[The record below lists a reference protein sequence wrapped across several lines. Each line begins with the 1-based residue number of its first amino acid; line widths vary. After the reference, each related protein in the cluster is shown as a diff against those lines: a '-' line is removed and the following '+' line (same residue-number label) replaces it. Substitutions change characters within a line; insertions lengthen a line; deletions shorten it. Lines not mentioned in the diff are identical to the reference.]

1 MFGRRMI
8 FLICSLF
15 VVFVLLGVGKT
26 PLPARAEQESEP
38 LVTII
43 FFEMELREAL
53 RELALQTGVNIVM
66 DENITGTV
74 TLELEDTPL
83 EKALQMILAGGGFS
97 YRKVDD
103 YYLVGLA
110 DPKNRIFADLA
121 ETEFYFFKNTKVST
135 VEALLPEAFRQNVR
149 FDPETNVAA
158 VTAPR
163 GLRERIIADF
173 KKIDIPR
180 AQVRVRALVSEV
192 QTEVIKEWGIDL
204 FNWEF
209 TSSLAKKPDWTAI
222 LDLAP
227 GAIEVETDVFGLL
240 HTKIRAMEKEG
251 TAKIHAD
258 PVVQVADGKTAD
270 LFIGEERYLI
280 LDVYETYD
288 RVEKVE
294 AGTGLKVTPRV
305 FEDRIELELT
315 QTVSY
320 FVDNNGSEPVVRVA
334 EFGSTLRLI
343 PGQTLLVSGLTQTE
357 GRDRVSRT
365 PILGRIPLLRL
376 FFREKRQER
385 KESELL
391 VFITAEVVEEND

>member
-192 QTEVIKEWGIDL
+192 QTEVIRNGNRP
-204 FNWEF
+204 FNWELLPVWPKNGLTQF
-209 TSSLAKKPDWTAI
+209 
-222 LDLAP
+222 LDCS
-227 GAIEVETDVFGLL
+227 GAIEWNRCFWPV
-240 HTKIRAMEKEG
+240 HTKIGPWKRG
-251 TAKIHAD
+251 DAKNHAD
-258 PVVQVADGKTAD
+258 PWCRGGRKTRP
-270 LFIGEERYLI
+270 LHWERAVLI
-280 LDVYETYD
+280 LDV
-288 RVEKVE
+288 
-294 AGTGLKVTPRV
+294 
-305 FEDRIELELT
+305 
-315 QTVSY
+315 
-320 FVDNNGSEPVVRVA
+320 
-334 EFGSTLRLI
+334 LRLYD
-343 PGQTLLVSGLTQTE
+343 GGE
-357 GRDRVSRT
+357 G
-365 PILGRIPLLRL
+365 
-376 FFREKRQER
+376 
-385 KESELL
+385 
-391 VFITAEVVEEND
+391 

>member
-1 MFGRRMI
+1 MI

-15 VVFVLLGVGKT
+15 FVFFLTGPVAT
-26 PLPARAEQESEP
+26 PLSARAEQEPEP

-74 TLELEDTPL
+74 TLELENAPL
-83 EKALQMILAGGGFS
+83 EKALQMMLAGGGFS

-110 DPKNRIFADLA
+110 DPKNRVFADLA

-158 VTAPR
+158 VTAPH

-173 KKIDIPR
+173 KKIDTPR
-180 AQVRVRALVSEV
+180 AQVRVKALVSEV
-192 QTEVIKEWGIDL
+192 QTEVVKEWGIDL
-204 FNWEF
+204 LNWEF
-209 TSSLAKKPDWTAI
+209 TSSLTKKPDWTAV
-222 LDLAP
+222 LGLAP
-227 GAIEVETDVFGLL
+227 GTLALETDIYGLL
-240 HTKIRAMEKEG
+240 HTKIRALEKEG

-270 LFIGEERYLI
+270 LFIGEQRVLI

-288 RVEKVE
+288 QVEKIE

-320 FVDNNGSEPVVRVA
+320 FVDNNSSQPVVRLA
-334 EFGSTLRLI
+334 EFASTLRLI
-343 PGQTLLVSGLTQTE
+343 PGQTILVSGLTQVE
-357 GRDRVSRT
+357 GRDRMSRT
-365 PILGRIPLLRL
+365 PVLGRIPLIRL
-376 FFREKRQER
+376 FFRESRKEK

-391 VFITAEVVEEND
+391 LFISAEVVEEND